1 MLSTSSSFTGQ
12 DLIAVIRRVRN
23 RWRLRIALRGLA
35 VLLAAGLT
43 AFLASSYGL
52 EFFKFAGGAVI
63 AFRALTYLTLVSLA
77 IWFVI
82 RPLARSVSDER
93 VALYLEEYDPTLQ
106 ASVLS
111 ALEEAKRGD
120 RAGNANYSP
129 AIVEQLIQSA
139 VEHCRQLDLGS
150 SVERQKI
157 RRSSSYLVAV
167 SAAALLAFIL
177 GPSYLRYGA
186 TALMTPT
193 GSVEAASP
201 YSIQVLPGDATIARG
216 SDFEV
221 TAQLVGFETNDVN
234 LFMRMSSSAPYEQVP
249 LLPQE
254 AVEGDQ
260 PLSGA
265 FETVLFDVRDETEYF
280 VEAIGVQSEVFS
292 LDVIDLPYVEH
303 LELEYRFPEY
313 TGLEPRLIQDG
324 GDIAVLRGTEVIV
337 RIFPTMTT
345 PGGRLVFDA
354 DTAIDLGRRQ
364 DGVLTSSF
372 TVEEDGFYQVE
383 LIGPSGERV
392 NASPQYTID
401 VLTDQAPAVM
411 FVKPGR
417 DTTANSIEEVFL
429 EARADD
435 DFGVRSLSLTYSV
448 NGGPEETVELFDSDE
463 GGLKEISAGHT
474 LFLEEF
480 DLEPGDFVSYYG
492 SAGDNQAGGNRI
504 VKSDLY
510 FIQIRAF
517 RRDFRAAQSQGG
529 GGGGGGGGDARA
541 LSEAQRQII
550 SATFNVIR
558 DRESISEEEYREQ
571 LVFLTLAQGRL
582 REQVETLLRRMNSRV
597 MPADPAFRS
606 ILAVLPQAAT
616 EMQAAETALQ
626 GQDEDEALPAE
637 QRALQQLQRAEEAYD
652 EVRVQQ
658 GGGGGGGGGGQN
670 AAEDLADLFELEL
683 NKLQNQYETVQR
695 GQQQESDN
703 QIDALMERLRELARR
718 QEQEAERQRRRA
730 RGGQT
735 ARAGGGASQRALAEE
750 AEEAARRLERLA
762 REQQSPQMMQAARR
776 LQEAADAMRQAAA
789 NADNQGFAEAGAAL
803 DRLREVQQELQ
814 SQQSGRL
821 ARDIEE
827 AQRRAAE
834 LAQEEAGVSDQVRAL
849 DGLEGEERTERIQRL
864 MERKNEMFDEVTD
877 LERGLDSTSAEF
889 RRDERNAS
897 RALQEAANGIR
908 ESKLKEKIR
917 YSRGLVRA
925 RSPEYARQFEEEISG
940 DIADLEQQLAEA
952 AGAVGNAEGT
962 GLEQALGRARDL
974 VRGLESLEQRIR
986 QGDERAANERGQA
999 GESGEQEQSSQES
1012 QQAQGGQQG
1021 QQAAQGGQQGQQA
1034 QGGQQGQEGGQSS
1047 QGGQAADGRAGDSFG
1062 GAFAGGAPGNR
1073 RPGDGAFDP
1082 RDIRQWQREF
1092 RERGED
1098 TRDLQRV
1105 LRAENFGEV
1114 GELDEVLQA
1123 MRQFDDPRIYQSAE
1137 EIARLQ
1143 SFVIEE
1149 LKRFEYRLRR
1159 EVDGDSDELF
1169 LAASDEVPVEFRDLI
1184 EEYFKALAEED

>member
-12 DLIAVIRRVRN
+12 ELIAVIRRVRN

-63 AFRALTYLTLVSLA
+63 AFRALTYFTLVSLA

-93 VALYLEEYDPTLQ
+93 VALYLEEYDPSLQ

-120 RAGNANYSP
+120 QAGNANYSP

-221 TAQLVGFETNDVN
+221 TAQLLGFETNDVN
-234 LFMRMSSSAPYEQVP
+234 LFMRMSPSAPYEQVP
-249 LLPQE
+249 LLPLE
-254 AVEGDQ
+254 VVEGEQ
-260 PLSGA
+260 PVIGA

-324 GDIAVLRGTEVIV
+324 GDIAVLRGTEVTV
-337 RIFPTMTT
+337 HIFPTMTT
-345 PGGRLVFDA
+345 PGGRLVFDE
-354 DTAIDLGRRQ
+354 DNAIELGRRQ
-364 DGVLTSSF
+364 DGVLTASF
-372 TVEEDGFYQVE
+372 MVEEDGFYQVE
-383 LIGPSGERV
+383 LIGPSDERV

-401 VLTDQAPAVM
+401 VLTDQAPSVM

-417 DTTANSIEEVFL
+417 DTTANAIEEVFL

-492 SAGDNQAGGNRI
+492 SAGDNQAGENRI

-510 FIQIRAF
+510 FVQIRAF

-558 DRESISEEEYREQ
+558 DRDSISDEEYREQ

-616 EMQAAETALQ
+616 EMEAAETALQ

-683 NKLQNQYETVQR
+683 DKLQNQYETVQR

-703 QIDALMERLRELARR
+703 QVDALMERLRELARR

-849 DGLEGEERTERIQRL
+849 DGLEGDERTERIQRL

-897 RALQEAANGIR
+897 RELQEAANGIR

-925 RSPEYARQFEEEISG
+925 RSPEYAKQFEEEISG

-952 AGAVGNAEGT
+952 AEAVGNAQGT
-962 GLEQALGRARDL
+962 GLEQALGQARDL

-986 QGDERAANERGQA
+986 QGDERAADQGGQT
-999 GESGEQEQSSQES
+999 GESGEQDQS
-1012 QQAQGGQQG
+1012 GQQG
-1021 QQAAQGGQQGQQA
+1021 QQAEGGQEGQQGQQGQQA
-1034 QGGQQGQEGGQSS
+1034 QGDQQGQQGGQSS
-1047 QGGQAADGRAGDSFG
+1047 QGGEAADGRGDSFG
-1062 GAFAGGAPGNR
+1062 GAFAGGTPGNR
-1073 RPGDGAFDP
+1073 RPGNGDFDP
-1082 RDIRQWQREF
+1082 RDVRQWQREF

-1114 GELDEVLQA
+1114 GELDEILQA